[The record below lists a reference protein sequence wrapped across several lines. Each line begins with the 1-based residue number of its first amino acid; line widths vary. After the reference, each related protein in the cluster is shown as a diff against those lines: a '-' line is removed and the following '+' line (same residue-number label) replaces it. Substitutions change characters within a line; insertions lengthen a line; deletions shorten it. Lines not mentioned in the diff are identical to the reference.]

1 MKVIA
6 KAGREDIAM
15 VYIAETERG
24 RIEFVESVQPPL
36 PREEKWVLI
45 VSSLYGCPVGC
56 RFCDA
61 GGNYCGKL
69 SREDILFQ
77 IDYLVR
83 KRFPDREIP
92 VKKFKIQFARI
103 GEPSFN
109 ESILD
114 VLESLPEIYNAP
126 GLIPSISTV
135 MPIGRE
141 DFFERLMDIKK
152 RKYARRFQLQFSIHT
167 TDKKLRDWLIPV
179 KKTDFEGLGEYGE
192 RFYDAGGRKITLN
205 FATAE
210 GMPINP
216 DILLKYFTPETFLIK
231 LTPLNPTYHA
241 KENRLSSVKSEEWD
255 EIVRTLQDAGYDVIQ
270 SIGELEE
277 NLIGSNC
284 GQYVTAHKTAK
295 EEIDGAYLYN
305 LQKV

>member
-179 KKTDFEGLGEYGE
+179 KKADFEVLGEYGE
-192 RFYDAGGRKITLN
+192 KFYDVGGRKITLN
-205 FATAE
+205 FATMK
-210 GMPINP
+210 GVPIEP
-216 DILLKYFTPETFLIK
+216 EILLKYFTPETFLIK
-231 LTPLNPTYHA
+231 LTPLNPTYRA
-241 KENRLSSVKSEEWD
+241 KKNSLSSVDSREWD
-255 EIVRTLQDAGYDVIQ
+255 KIVERLQGAGYDVIQ

-295 EEIDGAYLYN
+295 EEIDGAYIYN